1 MINDGTVT
9 HIEKDTEDRF
19 KMVFIAFGVVIQ
31 SFKNHMKPLIA
42 IDASYLKGT
51 YLRTNLQVVRMDGN
65 NQIILIATGGSQGE
79 TGPSWTWLQCLFW
92 KMCKTYSPE
101 DFNMAINEL
110 GAKRPDVYQKFTKA
124 GVEKWSRAH
133 CPSDRY
139 NYMTSNSAESINSL
153 TRDVQKISIT
163 NLMDWYRDLVQ
174 RWYCER

>member
-51 YLRTNLQVVRMDGN
+51 YLRTNLQVVGMDGN

-79 TGPSWTWLQCLFW
+79 TGPSWTWFLFKLKQCIGEV
-92 KMCKTYSPE
+92 P
-101 DFNMAINEL
+101 DL
-110 GAKRPDVYQKFTKA
+110 GIIYLID
-124 GVEKWSRAH
+124 
-133 CPSDRY
+133 
-139 NYMTSNSAESINSL
+139 M
-153 TRDVQKISIT
+153 
-163 NLMDWYRDLVQ
+163 
-174 RWYCER
+174 